1 MVKSDTLQCIL
12 KLRQRGTRAKS
23 DGWRYFCRGHRLQL
37 LYKLHFRQHLCS
49 SMFEDDDLDDLDLGL
64 DSTPNPGLPPHFP
77 GSPIARAALPLAD
90 STSQVISDGNRQI
103 MTSTQMSIG
112 SEGKQKPSSV
122 LPNKEKE
129 HPLANQKKSSGLSNP
144 SLTSTQRDHAPRLEG
159 FSQESLDSPSSPAL
173 SAIVKTTQA
182 CSTTTSQ
189 GFKFKSQ
196 QGRSD
201 PLSRIANN
209 VHQGNDH
216 NNTPSSPNSSSMLT
230 PDSPS
235 YSPRSL
241 CDPNSPIGSE
251 QLTSVR
257 TPPASCRTSN
267 QLLEQ
272 SSPSYSPR
280 SSPTTTTPHAKI
292 NTTTMRQSSQ
302 DGVSSGKGNIIS
314 SRSNHTTAAS
324 LREPQPHLLGRSSN
338 CDSTFNR
345 SSLHP
350 TKLHSIEDKATE
362 PENRSVR
369 SSFLREPHSS
379 VFSRESSPSPTL
391 NSPFES
397 FPRGAKRRFP
407 GPAGVNF

>member
-1 MVKSDTLQCIL
+1 
-12 KLRQRGTRAKS
+12 
-23 DGWRYFCRGHRLQL
+23 
-37 LYKLHFRQHLCS
+37 
-49 SMFEDDDLDDLDLGL
+49 MFEDDDLDDLDLGL
-64 DSTPNPGLPPHFP
+64 DCTPNLGLPPHFP

-122 LPNKEKE
+122 LPNKEKQL
-129 HPLANQKKSSGLSNP
+129 PLVNQKKSSGLSNP

-159 FSQESLDSPSSPAL
+159 FSQDLLDSPSSPAL

-182 CSTTTSQ
+182 CNNSTSH
-189 GFKFKSQ
+189 GFRFKSQ

-201 PLSRIANN
+201 PLSPKVNN
-209 VHQGNDH
+209 VQQGNDH

-241 CDPNSPIGSE
+241 CDSNSPIGSE

-257 TPPASCRTSN
+257 TPPASCKTSN

-302 DGVSSGKGNIIS
+302 DGVSSEKGNTIS
-314 SRSNHTTAAS
+314 SRSNHTTTAS
-324 LREPQPHLLGRSSN
+324 IRGPQPHLLARSSN
-338 CDSTFNR
+338 CDSTLNR

-350 TKLHSIEDKATE
+350 TELHSIEDKATK
-362 PENRSVR
+362 PENESMR

-379 VFSRESSPSPTL
+379 VFSRESSPTL
-391 NSPFES
+391 NSPFEL

-407 GPAGVNF
+407 GPAGVDF